1 MPLVKDT
8 DILFIINPHSG
19 GRKATS
25 IINQIAAIEPKISCL
40 VTHDLNELKT
50 AFQQNIEKYTVFIV
64 AGGDG
69 TVNEAVQ
76 YLIGRTDKIFG
87 IFPAGSGNGFA
98 RELGFKKNLE
108 ALIED
113 AKKGES
119 LEVDVLSVNEK
130 NCINMAGLGFDS
142 FVAHHFQ
149 QSKSRGLKNYML
161 STLKSILIFKPFQA
175 ALHID
180 EKKMQGNFQMI
191 TVANTRQFG
200 NNAII
205 SPQSKPDDRIFELVL
220 ARPFPF
226 YLYTNFV
233 LRMFLGTLKESK
245 YLSFIKVKKTIEIES
260 DFKQYHIDG
269 EPKTFDQK
277 LTIRLLENR
286 VRVLKT
292 RNNLL

>member
-1 MPLVKDT
+1 MPLVKNS

-19 GRKATS
+19 RRKATS
-25 IINQIAAIEPKISCL
+25 IINQVAAVEPDISSL
-40 VTHDLNELKT
+40 ITQDLNELKT
-50 AFQQNIEKYTVFIV
+50 AFQENLEKYTAFIV
-64 AGGDG
+64 VGGDG

-76 YLIGRTDKIFG
+76 YLTGRTDKIMG

-98 RELGFKKNLE
+98 RELGFKKNLVT
-108 ALIED
+108 LIED

-119 LEVDVLSVNEK
+119 TEVDVLSVNGK

-142 FVAHHFQ
+142 FVAHQFQ
-149 QSKSRGLKNYML
+149 RSKGRGLKNYVL
-161 STLKSILIFKPFQA
+161 STLKSAFTFNPFHAVLQV
-175 ALHID
+175 D
-180 EKKMQGNFQMI
+180 GKKMEGLFQMI
-191 TVANTRQFG
+191 TIANTRQFG

-205 SPQSKPDDRIFELVL
+205 SPQSKPNDELFELVL

-226 YLYTNFV
+226 YLYPNFI

-245 YLSFIKVKKTIEIES
+245 YLSFIKVKRTIEIES
-260 DFKQYHIDG
+260 DFKQYHLDG
-269 EPKTFDQK
+269 EPKTFDKK
-277 LTIRLLENR
+277 LSVRLLENK